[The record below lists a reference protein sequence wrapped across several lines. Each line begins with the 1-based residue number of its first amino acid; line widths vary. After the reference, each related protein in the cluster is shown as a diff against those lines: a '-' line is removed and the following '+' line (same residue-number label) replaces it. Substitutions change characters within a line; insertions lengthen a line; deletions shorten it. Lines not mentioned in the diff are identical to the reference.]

1 MPYYRSVVWR
11 GDWFRKATFERI
23 VTMPLRRCAY
33 IAMNCQVQSVFRKNM
48 KTNVT
53 ILNNNIQFFAAIGD
67 AGLTWFY
74 MLFLREELSEPHLAN
89 EEVGAFSG

>member
-1 MPYYRSVVWR
+1 
-11 GDWFRKATFERI
+11 
-23 VTMPLRRCAY
+23 
-33 IAMNCQVQSVFRKNM
+33 M